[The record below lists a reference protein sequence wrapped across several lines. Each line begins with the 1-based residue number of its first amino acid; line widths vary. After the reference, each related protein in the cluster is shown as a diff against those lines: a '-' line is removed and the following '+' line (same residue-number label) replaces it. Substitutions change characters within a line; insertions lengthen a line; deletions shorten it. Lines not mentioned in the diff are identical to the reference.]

1 MLNAVLFTLIFG
13 VISVLTLE
21 DENSPLKSAMTSMDR
36 DNDFM
41 KRSDSLFEPLTLY
54 KRYYSLD
61 TLGGLGLGKRAE
73 ERRQA
78 SPYKIARFGLI
89 DDSRYKKAFNSLDSL
104 GGMGLG
110 KRSSKKLIDLKRD
123 SSLNYFDSLGGIG
136 LGKK

>member
-1 MLNAVLFTLIFG
+1 MKKSSAPERSFFAPERSFFAPGRSFFAPGRSFFAPERSFFAPERSMLNAVLFTLIFG

-73 ERRQA
+73 ERRRKPVQ
-78 SPYKIARFGLI
+78 
-89 DDSRYKKAFNSLDSL
+89 
-104 GGMGLG
+104 
-110 KRSSKKLIDLKRD
+110 
-123 SSLNYFDSLGGIG
+123 
-136 LGKK
+136 